1 MQCIIYP
8 IIYILL
14 CVYQCRITDEAME
27 MMCGNSQTNW
37 RRRLLTYLV
46 YVMLLADIII
56 LCQENDFVLFGFLIG
71 NIVLN
76 LNYKL
81 DIKKRIKCICILF
94 GITALLY
101 FVVKLIMYSLT
112 FSWELVLIMEAI
124 EYIMLKIYKKSK
136 GYDGNLN
143 IFFMLCIPAVFLV
156 MVFLITYMLP
166 INNTLR
172 LILLACVLLVNTS
185 LMILYNRVVHS
196 YDERLENEVLGKQ
209 NEYYKR
215 QIETVIESDEKLR
228 SLRHDMK
235 NHIEIIRNMVRAEEY
250 DRLDDYVVNLVD
262 ELESAANVRKF
273 DTGNFEFDALLNGKL
288 FEGER
293 KKIHMNCMVQIPEK
307 VKIVPFDMS
316 VIIGNLFDNA
326 IRATETLPEEKRK
339 IDAVFCYKR
348 GALFMDIKNA
358 YEGDLKVDDEQQFL
372 TTKEDTA
379 EHGIGLK
386 NVMKTIEKFKG
397 DLKINT
403 EDGIFDV
410 QVILYLGA

>member
-1 MQCIIYP
+1 
-8 IIYILL
+8 
-14 CVYQCRITDEAME
+14 
-27 MMCGNSQTNW
+27 MCGKSQSAR

-46 YVMLLADIII
+46 YVMLITDIII
-56 LCQENDFVLFGFLIG
+56 LCQENAFVLFGFLTGI
-71 NIVLN
+71 IVLN
-76 LNYKL
+76 LNYTL
-81 DIKKRIKCICILF
+81 DIKNRIKCISILF

-101 FVVKLIMYSLT
+101 FIVRLIMYSST
-112 FSWELVLIMEAI
+112 FSWELILIMDAI
-124 EYIMLKIYKKSK
+124 EYIMLKIYRKSK
-136 GYDGNLN
+136 GDDGNLN
-143 IFFMLCIPAVFLV
+143 IFFMLCIPVVFLV
-156 MVFLITYMLP
+156 MIFLITYMFP
-166 INNTLR
+166 VNNLLR
-172 LILLACVLLVNTS
+172 LVLLACVLLVNTS
-185 LMILYNRVVHS
+185 LMILYNRVVRS

-235 NHIEIIRNMVRAEEY
+235 NHIEIIRNMVRDEQY
-250 DRLDDYVVNLVD
+250 DRLDNYVANLVD
-262 ELESAANVRKF
+262 ELESAENVRKF

-293 KKIHMNCMVQIPEK
+293 KKIHMNCVVQIPEK

-326 IRATETLPEEKRK
+326 IRASESLPEEKRK
-339 IDAVFCYKR
+339 IDTVFCYKR

-358 YEGDLKVDDEQQFL
+358 YGGDLKVDDEQRFL

-386 NVMKTIEKFKG
+386 NVIKTIEKYNG
-397 DLKINT
+397 DIKINT
-403 EDGIFDV
+403 EEGIFDV
-410 QVILYLGA
+410 QVILYLEA